1 MCCPGDSENV
11 AGLLQKYISE
21 HFNVGEKI
29 YKLLGKPMP
38 RLMRSYSSFSKMMT
52 HLRGRERQKYGKRED
67 NSSERW
73 TSDFNTC
80 FPKEEIYIVAD

>member
-1 MCCPGDSENV
+1 M

-38 RLMRSYSSFSKMMT
+38 PLMRSYGRFSKTMT
-52 HLRGRERQKYGKRED
+52 HLRGKERQKYRKRQD

-73 TSDFNTC
+73 TNDFNTC
-80 FPKEEIYIVAD
+80 FPREEIYAVVH